1 LRFLQTIN
9 PLAFVGDIISLRNI
23 PQFKR
28 LPDEG
33 GERWMLGPRGGS
45 GILGTFFW
53 AAETRIRAGFGEHDR
68 VSITYESFAEESKR
82 RGTIVGWKKKK

>member
-1 LRFLQTIN
+1 
-9 PLAFVGDIISLRNI
+9 
-23 PQFKR
+23 
-28 LPDEG
+28 
-33 GERWMLGPRGGS
+33 MLGPRGGS